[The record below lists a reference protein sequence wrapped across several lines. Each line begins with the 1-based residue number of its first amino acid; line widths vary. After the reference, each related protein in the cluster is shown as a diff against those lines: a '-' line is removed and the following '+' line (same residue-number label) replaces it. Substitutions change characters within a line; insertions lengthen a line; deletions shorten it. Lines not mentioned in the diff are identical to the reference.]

1 MRSTADEIEPSVA
14 EQAMKPASFED
25 FYFDHHRDV
34 YAAMWLVTRDRHEA
48 EEITQDA
55 FLRVLERWDRVAAMN
70 DPTG

>member
-34 YAAMWLVTRDRHEA
+34 YAAMWLVTGIATRPRRSRR
-48 EEITQDA
+48 TRSSG
-55 FLRVLERWDRVAAMN
+55 FSN
-70 DPTG
+70 DGTAWPR